1 MLICP
6 AFAKATAGKVVTVFA
21 GTASVGKAG
30 DPGHFQL
37 DSFDHQRRG
46 EISDILIDTNIVD
59 WPARS
64 GQNCRLLHQ
73 SS

>member
-1 MLICP
+1 
-6 AFAKATAGKVVTVFA
+6 
-21 GTASVGKAG
+21 
-30 DPGHFQL
+30 
-37 DSFDHQRRG
+37 
-46 EISDILIDTNIVD
+46 LIDTNIVD